1 MQFSIRRSAFED
13 VGAPTEIGYPKLA
26 GRAVP
31 FFDVDLRQP
40 DGSPAPVG
48 EPGEIWVR
56 GDAVSQGYWR
66 RPEATA
72 ESYAGGWFF
81 VPATWPS
88 ATPTVTS
95 PSSTASTTWIISGG
109 FNVYPHEVEDV
120 IAEQTA
126 VAEVAV
132 IGVPDAKWGEAVK
145 ACVVLRPQTTL
156 CLKDLQDHCAGRGLA
171 PYKKPLSLDIMEQI
185 PKTAVGKISRR
196 LLRETYWLE
205 QERRVG

>member
-1 MQFSIRRSAFED
+1 M
-13 VGAPTEIGYPKLA
+13 
-26 GRAVP
+26 P

-72 ESYAGGWFF
+72 ESYDGGWFRTGDMAKRDA
-81 VPATWPS
+81 VGYITILDRKHDM
-88 ATPTVTS
+88 
-95 PSSTASTTWIISGG
+95 IISGG

-120 IAEQTA
+120 IAEHTA

-185 PKTAVGKISRR
+185 PKTAVGKIPRR